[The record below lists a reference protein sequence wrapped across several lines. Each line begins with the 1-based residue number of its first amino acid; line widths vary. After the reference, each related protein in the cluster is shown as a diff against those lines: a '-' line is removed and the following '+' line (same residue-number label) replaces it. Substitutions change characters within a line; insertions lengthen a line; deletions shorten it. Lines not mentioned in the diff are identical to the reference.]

1 MVNISQAL
9 WIKSVKFRPVI
20 LLASQKSLNCEPFF
34 LFLSSGHSG
43 DNVRPKMGEVSQSN
57 DDRNREITKMRVV
70 HCAGRKK

>member
-20 LLASQKSLNCEPFF
+20 LLASQKSLNCEPFCF
-34 LFLSSGHSG
+34 ILSSGHSG
-43 DNVRPKMGEVSQSN
+43 DYVWPNNGSSVESN

-70 HCAGRKK
+70 QEMMAKQ